1 MGQQTGAPKFSG
13 IDEGSF
19 LSPEDSAGILSS
31 LEEADQKLLGATA
44 SVPYDDGVFISP
56 EEIDVQVG
64 AEEAERYQPEA
75 QLQHKPE
82 TQFPAPQPRRTTT
95 AGAPGSRNGESM
107 QSDLLSRIS
116 GELRSIKAE
125 IGTLKSNY
133 DTMISTASQPH
144 RSRPQRQEARDRP
157 FPTVLSK
164 ISKSSSDT
172 STGFSNPCQRT
183 RSTSSLDQ
191 STLSCIEKHSNS
203 SISSESG

>member
-1 MGQQTGAPKFSG
+1 MGDSTVGQQTGAPKFSG

-82 TQFPAPQPRRTTT
+82 TQLPAPQPRRTTT
-95 AGAPGSRNGESM
+95 AGAPGSISGESM

-133 DTMISTASQPH
+133 DTMISTASSIAP
-144 RSRPQRQEARDRP
+144 
-157 FPTVLSK
+157 
-164 ISKSSSDT
+164 
-172 STGFSNPCQRT
+172 
-183 RSTSSLDQ
+183 
-191 STLSCIEKHSNS
+191 STLRSAGQTVPDGTVEDLKKLLGYLDRLLESLPEDKIDEFAR
-203 SISSESG
+203 SEYFELYRKTFEFFDLV

>member
-1 MGQQTGAPKFSG
+1 MGDSTVGQQTGAPKFSG

-31 LEEADQKLLGATA
+31 LEEADQKLLGATS

-64 AEEAERYQPEA
+64 AKEAERYQPEA

-82 TQFPAPQPRRTTT
+82 TQLPAPQPRRTTT
-95 AGAPGSRNGESM
+95 AGAPGSISGESM

-133 DTMISTASQPH
+133 DTMISTASSIAP
-144 RSRPQRQEARDRP
+144 
-157 FPTVLSK
+157 
-164 ISKSSSDT
+164 
-172 STGFSNPCQRT
+172 
-183 RSTSSLDQ
+183 
-191 STLSCIEKHSNS
+191 STLRSAGQTVPDGTVEDLKKLLGYLDRLLESLPEDKIDEFAR
-203 SISSESG
+203 SEYFELYRKTFEFFDLV

>member
-1 MGQQTGAPKFSG
+1 MGDSTVGQQTGAPKFSG

-133 DTMISTASQPH
+133 DTMISTASSIAPSTP
-144 RSRPQRQEARDRP
+144 RSAGQTVPDGTVEDLKKLLGYLDRLLESLPEDKIDEFAR
-157 FPTVLSK
+157 
-164 ISKSSSDT
+164 
-172 STGFSNPCQRT
+172 
-183 RSTSSLDQ
+183 
-191 STLSCIEKHSNS
+191 
-203 SISSESG
+203 SEYFELYRKTFEFFDLV

>member
-1 MGQQTGAPKFSG
+1 MGDSTVGQQTGAPKFSG

-82 TQFPAPQPRRTTT
+82 TQLPAPQPRRTTT
-95 AGAPGSRNGESM
+95 AGAPGSRSGESM

-133 DTMISTASQPH
+133 DTMISTASSIAPSTP
-144 RSRPQRQEARDRP
+144 RSAGQTVPDGTVEDLKKLLGYLDRLLESLPEDKIDEFAR
-157 FPTVLSK
+157 
-164 ISKSSSDT
+164 
-172 STGFSNPCQRT
+172 
-183 RSTSSLDQ
+183 
-191 STLSCIEKHSNS
+191 
-203 SISSESG
+203 SEYFELYRKTFEFFDLV